1 MELTAENF
9 HEARQKCI
17 EAVLEAMKTLAPEAY
32 VGGEGIEVNKGCYPN
47 GMIE

>member
-32 VGGEGIEVNKGCYPN
+32 VGGGRK
-47 GMIE
+47 